1 MWDLA
6 QQKKRAESISVDC
19 IEAGAEDILLKADCA
34 DTVVMDYTLCTLP
47 ELSAA
52 LAEMRRVL
60 KPGGELIFCE
70 HGAVPD
76 ADVRKRQD
84 RMNTI
89 WKPLAGGCNLNR
101 DIPSL
106 LTGGGFDIREMDTMY
121 LPAWR
126 PGTFNFWG
134 TAV

>member
-1 MWDLA
+1 M
-6 QQKKRAESISVDC
+6 
-19 IEAGAEDILLKADCA
+19 
-34 DTVVMDYTLCTLP
+34 CTP
-47 ELSAA
+47 SELSAA
-52 LAEMRRVL
+52 LAEMRPVL
-60 KPGGELIFCE
+60 KPGGELIFCM
-70 HGAVPD
+70 HGAAPD
-76 ADVRKRQD
+76 ADVRKWQD
-84 RMNTI
+84 RLNTI

-121 LPAWR
+121 LPGWR